1 MKFIFTALA
10 IFTIIVSMTNQAFA
24 RLAIDVSALTS
35 AATFKCTK
43 NLGFERAIIRGY
55 REAYG
60 RNPGGGIDPNFL
72 KNYNNAKKA
81 GYTYIEV
88 YMFPCT
94 GRSTCK
100 TPRQQVN
107 ELVQLIK
114 THRVIVQRVWLD
126 IEVDPNAGNW
136 NLGQVRNRQIL
147 KEFHAVWKSTGW
159 KFGIYSVAYG
169 RNPGGGIDPNFLKNY
184 NNAKKAGYTY
194 IEVYMFPCT
203 GRSTCKT
210 PRQQVNELVQLI
222 KTHRVIVQRVWL
234 DIEVDPNAGNW
245 NLGQVRNRQIL
256 KEFHAV
262 WKSTGWKF
270 GIYSNQ
276 YQWKTITGNIN
287 WILDSSLPLWYAIY
301 DKKPV
306 LNNYRPF
313 GGWTRGTGKQYDGD
327 VKFCGA
333 RLDKNVFR

>member
-35 AATFKCTK
+35 VATFKCTK
-43 NLGFERAIIRGY
+43 NLGYERAIIRGY

-72 KNYNNAKKA
+72 KNYDNAKNA
-81 GYTYIEV
+81 GYI
-88 YMFPCT
+88 
-94 GRSTCK
+94 
-100 TPRQQVN
+100 
-107 ELVQLIK
+107 
-114 THRVIVQRVWLD
+114 
-126 IEVDPNAGNW
+126 
-136 NLGQVRNRQIL
+136 
-147 KEFHAVWKSTGW
+147 
-159 KFGIYSVAYG
+159 
-169 RNPGGGIDPNFLKNY
+169 
-184 NNAKKAGYTY
+184 Y